1 MYGGGAAEISCS
13 LAVSSEADKI
23 ASLEQYAMRAFSN
36 ALETIPLALAEN
48 SGLAPIQNLA
58 ELKSRQL
65 KEENP
70 RLGVDCLLSGTNGL
84 LADRAFFIFFQ
95 PDSKKSN
102 KVHPK

>member
-1 MYGGGAAEISCS
+1 
-13 LAVSSEADKI
+13 
-23 ASLEQYAMRAFSN
+23 MRAFSN

-84 LADRAFFIFFQ
+84 ANLIIFFL
-95 PDSKKSN
+95 SLTVLLN
-102 KVHPK
+102 KN